1 MKKII
6 LFIAIA
12 LNYCSYAQ
20 DEKTV
25 TINVNGQGQT
35 LEEARQNALRN
46 AIEEAFGV
54 FISSNTKIL
63 NDELVKDEIVS
74 VSNGNIQSF
83 DIISETEISENNYM
97 SSLRA
102 TVSINKLTSFVESKG
117 FEVEFKGGLF
127 TQNIKMQQLY
137 EKNESIA
144 VKNMIKVLKEISNES
159 FDFEIRADEPIS
171 SSTNH
176 WEVPIRVDIKMN
188 ENFFKVS
195 SLLFGLLN
203 DLKMTYS
210 EMQSYMDLKKPFYPI
225 TFIKNENEKGIFF
238 FRNSETNEL
247 ILDFIYS
254 LNNIMTNFRVDN
266 GIEMF
271 YMEYCKKHGLL
282 RDAFRPIL
290 MYDGYDNY
298 LPSLFGKRRSS
309 YYSMFSY
316 RDQIPENWKVSLKG
330 LYIRNPSFDEWANVF
345 LDKKSAFYIGDLLSS
360 SNATW
365 GDKSSKFYYHDP
377 RPTKSKKK
385 SEYVINK
392 DLGLVIS
399 FLGYQK
405 VGYYT
410 SFSFKDNRT
419 LDELNKINKYKIV
432 KNTPGVFLKNLDE
445 LKKLNEFLDFKNNEG
460 VLYKKHFPGA
470 FLDKK
475 LKKQLYPNEYKSIP
489 NEWRYTYDPS
499 VVVVGSNDAGFN
511 IDKWVNTGYLG
522 EYGR

>member
-176 WEVPIRVDIKMN
+176 WKVPIRVDIKMN

-210 EMQSYMDLKKPFYPI
+210 EMQSYMDLKKSFYPI
-225 TFIKNENEKGIFF
+225 TFIKNENEKGIFY
-238 FRNSETNEL
+238 FRNSETIEL

-271 YMEYCKKHGLL
+271 YMEYCKNLEL
-282 RDAFRPIL
+282 RRDVLRPIL
-290 MYDGYDNY
+290 AKEGGTIYM
-298 LPSLFGKRRSS
+298 PSLFGCRRSRGRCRI
-309 YYSMFSY
+309 SMFSY
-316 RDQIPENWKVSLKG
+316 RNNIPENWKMSTG
-330 LYIRNPSFDEWANVF
+330 LSKRNGNLFDEWANVF
-345 LDKKSAFYIGDLLSS
+345 LDKKSKFYIGDLLSS
-360 SNATW
+360 TNAIW
-365 GDKSSKFYYHDP
+365 GDKSSKFFYHDP
-377 RPTKSKKK
+377 RPTKSKNK
-385 SEYVINK
+385 SEYSINK

-399 FLGYQK
+399 FIGYQK

-410 SFSFKDNRT
+410 SFSFNDIRT

-445 LKKLNEFLDFKNNEG
+445 LKKLNKFLDFKNNEG
-460 VLYKKHFPGA
+460 VLYKKHMPGVV
-470 FLDKK
+470 LGNRPT
-475 LKKQLYPNEYKSIP
+475 LYPIKNKNIP
-489 NEWRYTYDPS
+489 NEWRYTYDPFDIK
-499 VVVVGSNDAGFN
+499 VPQN
-511 IDKWVNTGYLG
+511 WVNTGYYG
-522 EYGR
+522 KYGR